1 MTQNDRP
8 ESKAGIGKW
17 LAVSLA
23 ANLFLAGIVAGTFLV
38 GPPFRGG
45 PPPRP
50 PMQMMVMEAS
60 GKLSPEGLQ
69 KLQDFAD
76 EFEDNFRKTLA
87 SMDSQRESIR
97 VALLR
102 EPFDAAEFSRALD
115 DLHVHFTQSRTLINQ
130 RFSDVVS
137 SLSPADRKRLATV
150 RFP

>member
-8 ESKAGIGKW
+8 QGQAGIGKW

-23 ANLFLAGIVAGTFLV
+23 INLFLAGIVAGSFLV
-38 GPPFRGG
+38 RPPFRGG

-60 GKLSPEGLQ
+60 GKLSPDGLK
-69 KLQDFAD
+69 KLQAYAD
-76 EFEDNFRKTLA
+76 EFEGGFRKTMA
-87 SMDSQRESIR
+87 STEVQRENIR
-97 VALLR
+97 TALLR
-102 EPFDAAEFSRALD
+102 EPFDAAAFSRALD
-115 DLHVHFTQSRTLINQ
+115 EMHVQFTQSRTLINR

-137 SLSPADRKRLATV
+137 SLSPEDRKQLSTV